1 MQVIFATEKM
11 RPNHAIEIAAAR
23 TLIAVSSRAASGRW
37 TAAALVMLVLWLRS
51 VASAAADDA
60 ASLRTLAD
68 AARTTLAERIEPP
81 ASRIPFLCTVGR
93 TETAPI
99 REYILRQ
106 QAAAIEALVASARGP
121 DEARRVRRMLGEL
134 ERDGYSRSA
143 DAYLA
148 DTAPGGAAGL
158 RLAASLGELPAALH
172 ERLRPGGRCGSTYFG
187 LVGRTLRPL
196 GALVRADYE
205 RLGELEPKDPWHTL
219 VLAWLAGVQGEAT
232 LQRTMAVARSI
243 PDAENARV
251 QIFAWQQLAW
261 LRRDQGRVD
270 EAQQAATQAMRM
282 AEEILRRS
290 GDDLARPAAELA
302 LRDAAQTGSTFALA
316 LEDAGQKT
324 AAFEI
329 FLKVASQQ
337 RRLSERRPDDVLAQL
352 ALIDTLGQLAI
363 LRDAAAP
370 AGAPAKVYLDE
381 ATALY
386 RGLERRTLYSPMLDR
401 SAWAGM
407 FMTAAVVA
415 GGLTLVAGWALL
427 RRYRRRIAQLM
438 MASSRGAVAP
448 LPLHNE
454 SRPLSATTLVPPAG
468 DATTAIAQATAARR
482 RAALVQVG
490 AGLAFGVAAAWLQLR
505 ADDTEPNLLNMALM
519 SWTWAW
525 PTVLALGLIWDGDR
539 RRRRL
544 AWAAYLGGLL
554 LICTIIALGDTPPT
568 TMFDVTF
575 PAFFRGLLFWA
586 ISLSFSPFLL
596 LFLNRAVRSIGPALL
611 AMMLVAMIGGTL
623 ALIAASTP
631 AGMAAGASVLGA
643 LGLPAGAMHPLVV
656 LAGALATAPLAWW
669 LGRRLRA
676 AYAAKW
682 LSDNS
687 LVIDTLW
694 GFQAVLLAFD
704 LTRPIGPAGWLGL
717 GVFALHKGITV
728 AGMAPAALA
737 ARQRTPLRLLLLRV
751 FTRRDQ
757 KGRVKS
763 KRADAER
770 LFDVLGSRW
779 RYAGPIAMIGAPDL
793 ASSTIDPDEF
803 LDFLAGKLHDRFIVE
818 PADVPARLAAIDDR
832 CDLDARWR
840 VTELFCGND
849 AWRAAVLGL
858 MARSDLVA
866 MDLRDFGPDNQGCI
880 FELQSLID
888 LVPAG
893 RVALLVDGSTDRN
906 FLQATIDDCL
916 TRVPPS
922 SPNARAGVRLALID
936 VGRGEQVSVD
946 ELLRMAA
953 SSS

>member
-1 MQVIFATEKM
+1 
-11 RPNHAIEIAAAR
+11 
-23 TLIAVSSRAASGRW
+23 
-37 TAAALVMLVLWLRS
+37 VLLSWLWS
-51 VASAAADDA
+51 VASAAADDT

-68 AARTTLAERIEPP
+68 AARTTLSERIEPP
-81 ASRIPFLCTVGR
+81 ASRIPFLCTLGR

-106 QAAAIEALVASARGP
+106 QAAAIDALVASASRP
-121 DEARRVRRMLGEL
+121 DDARRVRRMLDEL

-158 RLAASLGELPAALH
+158 RLAAGLGELPAALDK
-172 ERLRPGGRCGSTYFG
+172 RLRPGGRCGNSYFG
-187 LVGRTLRPL
+187 LVGRTFRTL
-196 GALVRADYE
+196 GALARADYE
-205 RLGELEPKDPWHTL
+205 RLAELEPKEPWHTL
-219 VLAWLAGVQGEAT
+219 VLAWLAGVQGEAAVRRT
-232 LQRTMAVARSI
+232 LAVAQSI
-243 PDAENARV
+243 PSTESARV

-261 LRRDQGRVD
+261 LYRDQGRAA
-270 EAQQAATQAMRM
+270 EAQQAATQALRK
-282 AEEILRRS
+282 AEEMLRRS
-290 GDDLARPAAELA
+290 GDDLAQPAADLA
-302 LRDAAQTGSTFALA
+302 LRDAAQTGSAFALT
-316 LEDAGQKT
+316 LENAGQKT

-329 FLKVASQQ
+329 FLEVLSQQ
-337 RRLSERRPDDVLAQL
+337 RRLTERRPDDVLAQL

-363 LRDAAAP
+363 LRDTAAP
-370 AGAPAKVYLDE
+370 AGTPAKTYLDE

-386 RGLERRTLYSPMLDR
+386 RKLEQRTPYSPMLDR

-407 FMTAAVVA
+407 FMTAAIVA
-415 GGLTLVAGWALL
+415 GGMTLVAGWALL

-438 MASSRGAVAP
+438 MATARKNAAP
-448 LPLHNE
+448 PPAANE
-454 SRPLSATTLVPPAG
+454 TPTQPAAASAPPAG
-468 DATTAIAQATAARR
+468 DAITAIAQATAAQR
-482 RAALVQVG
+482 RAVLVQIA

-505 ADDTEPNLLNMALM
+505 ADDTEPNTLNMALM

-525 PTVLALGLIWDGDR
+525 PTVLALSLIWDSDR
-539 RRRRL
+539 RRRWL

-554 LICTIIALGDTPPT
+554 LICTITALGDTPPT
-568 TMFDVTF
+568 TMFGVTL
-575 PAFFRGLLFWA
+575 PAFFRGLLFWVLN
-586 ISLSFSPFLL
+586 LSFSPFLL

-611 AMMLVAMIGGTL
+611 AMMLIAMIGGTL
-623 ALIAASTP
+623 ALVAASTP
-631 AGMAAGASVLGA
+631 AGMAAGASVLWT

-676 AYAAKW
+676 AYVAKW

-728 AGMAPAALA
+728 AGMAPAARA

-751 FTRRDQ
+751 FTRRDP

-763 KRADAER
+763 RRADAER

-803 LDFLAGKLHDRFIVE
+803 LDFLAGKLRDRFIVE
-818 PADVPARLAAIDDR
+818 PAEVPARLAAIDDR
-832 CDLDARWR
+832 SDLDARWR

-849 AWRAAVLGL
+849 TWRAAVLGL

-888 LVPAG
+888 LVSAG
-893 RVALLVDGSTDRN
+893 RVALLVDGTTDRN
-906 FLQATIDDCL
+906 FLQTTIDDCL
-916 TRVPPS
+916 TRVPPT
-922 SPNARAGVRLALID
+922 SPNARAGVRIALID
-936 VGRGEQVSVD
+936 VGREEQIAVD

-953 SSS
+953 LSS

>member
-1 MQVIFATEKM
+1 MT
-11 RPNHAIEIAAAR
+11 PNHAIEIAAAR
-23 TLIAVSSRAASGRW
+23 TPIAVSSRCASGRW
-37 TAAALVMLVLWLRS
+37 TAAALIILVSWLWS

-106 QAAAIEALVASARGP
+106 QAAAIEALVASARGA

-148 DTAPGGAAGL
+148 DSAPGGAAGL
-158 RLAASLGELPAALH
+158 RLAASLGELPAALD

-196 GALVRADYE
+196 GALARADYE

-219 VLAWLAGVQGEAT
+219 VLAWLAGVQGEAA

-282 AEEILRRS
+282 AEEILRHS

-324 AAFEI
+324 AAFET

-337 RRLSERRPDDVLAQL
+337 RRLSEQRPDDVLAQL

-370 AGAPAKVYLDE
+370 AGAPAKLYLDE

-386 RGLERRTLYSPMLDR
+386 RRLERRTFYSPMLDR

-448 LPLHNE
+448 LPLHDE
-454 SRPLSATTLVPPAG
+454 SRPLSATTLAPAG

-490 AGLAFGVAAAWLQLR
+490 AGLGFGVAAAWLQLR

-544 AWAAYLGGLL
+544 AWTAYLGGLL
-554 LICTIIALGDTPPT
+554 LICTIIALGDTPPM
-568 TMFDVTF
+568 TMFGVTL
-575 PAFFRGLLFWA
+575 PAFFQGLLFWMLN
-586 ISLSFSPFLL
+586 LSFSPFLL

-623 ALIAASTP
+623 ALVAASTP
-631 AGMAAGASVLGA
+631 AGMAAAASVLGA

-704 LTRPIGPAGWLGL
+704 LTRSIGPAGWLGL

-728 AGMAPAALA
+728 AGMLPSARA

-751 FTRRDQ
+751 FTRRDR

-763 KRADAER
+763 RRADAER

-818 PADVPARLAAIDDR
+818 PADVPQRLAAIDDR

-849 AWRAAVLGL
+849 AWRAAALGL

-893 RVALLVDGSTDRN
+893 RVALLVDGSSDRN

-916 TRVPPS
+916 TRVPPT

>member
-1 MQVIFATEKM
+1 M
-11 RPNHAIEIAAAR
+11 RSNHAAEIAAAR
-23 TLIAVSSRAASGRW
+23 TPIAVSFRSASGRW
-37 TAAALVMLVLWLRS
+37 TAGTLIVLMSWP
-51 VASAAADDA
+51 VASRAADDA

-81 ASRIPFLCTVGR
+81 ASRIPFLCTLGR

-106 QAAAIEALVASARGP
+106 QAAAIDALVASASGP

-172 ERLRPGGRCGSTYFG
+172 ERLRPGGRCGNSYFG
-187 LVGRTLRPL
+187 LVGRTLQPL
-196 GALVRADYE
+196 GALARTDYG
-205 RLGELEPKDPWHTL
+205 RLAELEPQDPWHTL
-219 VLAWLAGVQGEAT
+219 VLGWLTGVQGEPA
-232 LQRTMAVARSI
+232 LQRTLTVAQSL
-243 PDAENARV
+243 PDAESARV

-261 LRRDQGRVD
+261 LYRDQGRAA
-270 EAQQAATQAMRM
+270 EAQQAATQALRK
-282 AEEILRRS
+282 AEEIVRRS
-290 GDDLARPAAELA
+290 GADLAQPAAELA
-302 LRDAAQTGSTFALA
+302 LRDAAQTGSTFAMA

-324 AAFEI
+324 AAFEV
-329 FLKVASQQ
+329 FLKVLSQQ
-337 RRLSERRPDDVLAQL
+337 RRLTERRPDDVLAQL
-352 ALIDTLGQLAI
+352 ALIDTLGQLTI

-370 AGAPAKVYLDE
+370 TGAPKKLYLDE

-386 RGLERRTLYSPMLDR
+386 RKLEQRTPYSPMLDR

-407 FMTAAVVA
+407 FMTAAVA
-415 GGLTLVAGWALL
+415 ASGLTLIGGWVLL

-438 MASSRGAVAP
+438 MASARKNAAPPPAGNETLTQPAAP
-448 LPLHNE
+448 LAP
-454 SRPLSATTLVPPAG
+454 TAG
-468 DATTAIAQATAARR
+468 DATTAIAQAAAARR
-482 RAALVQVG
+482 RAVFVQVG

-505 ADDTEPNLLNMALM
+505 ADDTEPNLLNMALITW
-519 SWTWAW
+519 SWAW

-544 AWAAYLGGLL
+544 AWAAYLAGLL
-554 LICTIIALGDTPPT
+554 LICTIIALRDTPP
-568 TMFDVTF
+568 MQVFGVTL
-575 PAFFRGLLFWA
+575 PAFFRGLLFWVLN
-586 ISLSFSPFLL
+586 LSFSPLLL

-623 ALIAASTP
+623 ALVAASTP

-643 LGLPAGAMHPLVV
+643 LSLPAGAMHPLVV
-656 LAGALATAPLAWW
+656 LAGAVAAAPLAWW

-682 LSDNS
+682 LSDTS

-704 LTRPIGPAGWLGL
+704 LIRSIGPAGWLGL

-728 AGMAPAALA
+728 AGMAPAARA
-737 ARQRTPLRLLLLRV
+737 ARQRMPLRLLLLRV
-751 FTRRDQ
+751 FTRRDR

-763 KRADAER
+763 RRADAER

-803 LDFLAGKLHDRFIVE
+803 LDFLAGKLRDRFIVE
-818 PADVPARLAAIDDR
+818 PGEVPVRLAAIDDR

-893 RVALLVDGSTDRN
+893 RVALLVDGTTDRN
-906 FLQATIDDCL
+906 FLQTTIDDCL
-916 TRVPPS
+916 ARVPPT

-953 SSS
+953 LSS

>member
-1 MQVIFATEKM
+1 
-11 RPNHAIEIAAAR
+11 
-23 TLIAVSSRAASGRW
+23 
-37 TAAALVMLVLWLRS
+37 MLVSWLWS
-51 VASAAADDA
+51 VASVAADDA

-81 ASRIPFLCTVGR
+81 AARIPFLCTVGR

-106 QAAAIEALVASARGP
+106 QAAAIDALVASASGP
-121 DEARRVRRMLGEL
+121 NEARRVRRMLGEL

-158 RLAASLGELPAALH
+158 RLAASLGELPAALD
-172 ERLRPGGRCGSTYFG
+172 ERLRPGGRCGNTYTG
-187 LVGRTLRPL
+187 LVGRTLQPL
-196 GALVRADYE
+196 GALARADYE
-205 RLGELEPKDPWHTL
+205 RLAELEPKDPWHTL
-219 VLAWLAGVQGEAT
+219 VLAWLGGVRGEPA
-232 LQRTMAVARSI
+232 LRRTMAVAQSI
-243 PDAENARV
+243 PDAESPRV
-251 QIFAWQQLAW
+251 QIFAWQQMAW
-261 LRRDQGRVD
+261 LYRDQGRAA
-270 EAQQAATQAMRM
+270 EAEQAAAQAMRV
-282 AEEILRRS
+282 AEKILRQS
-290 GDDLARPAAELA
+290 GDDLAQPAAELA
-302 LRDAAQTGSTFALA
+302 LRDAAQTGNAFALA

-329 FLKVASQQ
+329 FSKVLSQQ
-337 RRLSERRPDDVLAQL
+337 RRLTERRPDDVLAQL

-370 AGAPAKVYLDE
+370 AGATAKTYIDE

-386 RGLERRTLYSPMLDR
+386 RKLEQRTPYSPMLDR

-415 GGLTLVAGWALL
+415 SGLTLVAGWALL
-427 RRYRRRIAQLM
+427 QRYRRRIAQLM
-438 MASSRGAVAP
+438 MASARGAVAP
-448 LPLHNE
+448 LPLHDE
-454 SRPLSATTLVPPAG
+454 SRPLSATTLAPPAG

-482 RAALVQVG
+482 RAALVQFG
-490 AGLAFGVAAAWLQLR
+490 AGLGFGVAAAWLQLR

-539 RRRRL
+539 RRHRL
-544 AWAAYLGGLL
+544 AWAVYLSGLL
-554 LICTIIALGDTPPT
+554 LICTIIALGDTPPMQIFGAT
-568 TMFDVTF
+568 L
-575 PAFFRGLLFWA
+575 PAFFRGMLFWVLN
-586 ISLSFSPFLL
+586 LSFSPFLL

-623 ALIAASTP
+623 ALVAASTP
-631 AGMAAGASVLGA
+631 AGMAAGASVLWT

-656 LAGALATAPLAWW
+656 LAGALAAAPLAWW

-728 AGMAPAALA
+728 AGMLPTARA

-751 FTRRDQ
+751 FTRRDR

-763 KRADAER
+763 RRADAER

-840 VTELFCGND
+840 VTELFCGNN

-893 RVALLVDGSTDRN
+893 RVALLVDGTTDRN

-916 TRVPPS
+916 TRVPPPT

-946 ELLRMAA
+946 ELLRMAT

>member
-1 MQVIFATEKM
+1 
-11 RPNHAIEIAAAR
+11 
-23 TLIAVSSRAASGRW
+23 
-37 TAAALVMLVLWLRS
+37 
-51 VASAAADDA
+51 
-60 ASLRTLAD
+60 
-68 AARTTLAERIEPP
+68 
-81 ASRIPFLCTVGR
+81 
-93 TETAPI
+93 
-99 REYILRQ
+99 
-106 QAAAIEALVASARGP
+106 
-121 DEARRVRRMLGEL
+121 
-134 ERDGYSRSA
+134 
-143 DAYLA
+143 
-148 DTAPGGAAGL
+148 
-158 RLAASLGELPAALH
+158 
-172 ERLRPGGRCGSTYFG
+172 
-187 LVGRTLRPL
+187 
-196 GALVRADYE
+196 
-205 RLGELEPKDPWHTL
+205 
-219 VLAWLAGVQGEAT
+219 
-232 LQRTMAVARSI
+232 
-243 PDAENARV
+243 
-251 QIFAWQQLAW
+251 
-261 LRRDQGRVD
+261 
-270 EAQQAATQAMRM
+270 
-282 AEEILRRS
+282 
-290 GDDLARPAAELA
+290 
-302 LRDAAQTGSTFALA
+302 
-316 LEDAGQKT
+316 
-324 AAFEI
+324 
-329 FLKVASQQ
+329 
-337 RRLSERRPDDVLAQL
+337 
-352 ALIDTLGQLAI
+352 
-363 LRDAAAP
+363 
-370 AGAPAKVYLDE
+370 
-381 ATALY
+381 
-386 RGLERRTLYSPMLDR
+386 
-401 SAWAGM
+401 
-407 FMTAAVVA
+407 VA

-438 MASSRGAVAP
+438 MATAQKNAAP
-448 LPLHNE
+448 LPAANE
-454 SRPLSATTLVPPAG
+454 TFTQPAAASAPPAG
-468 DATTAIAQATAARR
+468 DAITAIAQANAARR
-482 RAALVQVG
+482 RAVLVQIG

-568 TMFDVTF
+568 TMFGVTL

-623 ALIAASTP
+623 ALVAASTP
-631 AGMAAGASVLGA
+631 AGMAAGASVLWT

-656 LAGALATAPLAWW
+656 LVGALAAAPLAWW

-687 LVIDTLW
+687 LVIDTLR

-717 GVFALHKGITV
+717 GVFALHKAITV
-728 AGMAPAALA
+728 AGMAPAARA

-751 FTRRDQ
+751 FTRRDR
-757 KGRVKS
+757 KGRLKS
-763 KRADAER
+763 RRADAER

-803 LDFLAGKLHDRFIVE
+803 LDFLAGKLRDRFIVE
-818 PADVPARLAAIDDR
+818 PAEVPARLAAIDDR
-832 CDLDARWR
+832 CDLDASWR

-866 MDLRDFGPDNQGCI
+866 MDLRDFGPDNQGCV

-893 RVALLVDGSTDRN
+893 RVALLVDGTTDRN

-916 TRVPPS
+916 TRVPPT

-936 VGRGEQVSVD
+936 VGRGEQISVD
-946 ELLRMAA
+946 DLLRMAA